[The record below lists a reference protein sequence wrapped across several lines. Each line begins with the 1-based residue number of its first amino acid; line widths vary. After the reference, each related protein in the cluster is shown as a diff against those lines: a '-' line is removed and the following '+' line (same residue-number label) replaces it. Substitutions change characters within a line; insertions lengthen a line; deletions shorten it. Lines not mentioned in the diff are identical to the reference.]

1 MAAEEHAQVAQQ
13 HAPNAGEYIQ
23 HHLQHM
29 QMNFSGE
36 MVKQTDIVDFS
47 LFNLDSLIYS
57 VILGLIG
64 CFVLWR
70 AARKATSG
78 VPGRFQAAVEILSEM
93 VENQAKGVIHNATSR
108 KVIAPLAL
116 TVFVWIFLMNFM
128 DMLPVDL
135 LPALWAKIYGGM
147 GHDPHHAYMRVV
159 PTADLSTTLG
169 LSTSVLVM
177 CFFYSIKIKG
187 IGGWTHELL
196 AAPFGDKWF
205 LYPVNFLMQLI
216 EFAAKTVS
224 HGMRLFGNMFAGE
237 LVFMLIALMGGVW
250 AWELNPLSGG
260 FWLGLGHLVAGTVW
274 TLFHILIITLQAFI
288 FMMLTLIYT
297 GQAHDQH

>member
-1 MAAEEHAQVAQQ
+1 MAAEEHGLAQG
-13 HAPNAGEYIQ
+13 PNAGEYIQ

-29 QMNFSGE
+29 QMNFKGE
-36 MVKQTDIVDFS
+36 LVKQTSIVDFS
-47 LFNLDSLIYS
+47 LFNLDSLIYAL
-57 VILGLIG
+57 VLGVLG

-93 VENQAKGVIHNATSR
+93 VENQAKGVIHNAASR
-108 KVIAPLAL
+108 KVIGPLAL

-135 LPALWAKIYGGM
+135 LPTLWAKIFGSM
-147 GHDPHHAYMRVV
+147 GHDPHHAYLRVV

-169 LSTSVLVM
+169 LSTSVLIM

-205 LYPVNFLMQLI
+205 LYPINFLMQLI